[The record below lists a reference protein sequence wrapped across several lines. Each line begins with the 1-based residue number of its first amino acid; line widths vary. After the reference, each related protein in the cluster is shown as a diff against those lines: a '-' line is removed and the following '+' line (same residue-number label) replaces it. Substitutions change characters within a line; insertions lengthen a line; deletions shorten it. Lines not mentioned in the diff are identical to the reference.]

1 MRHHSSLGA
10 ASCAQWGRQMKGGKE
25 ACHQSGHIA
34 NAMLASVS
42 LVVGS
47 VTGGEKCR
55 KGHIGPVT
63 HIAHPLLGLR
73 PPGAPKR
80 RRKCLPVGCIFVGGG
95 LVEGNH
101 PPEAVIDTFVEF
113 FVVTSVSRHV
123 NSTLSQ
129 FHGLEGNGQMSAS
142 LLILGSGAAQGA
154 GKDPDPVLGRRRV

>member
-1 MRHHSSLGA
+1 MGHPASVGA
-10 ASCAQWGRQMKGGKE
+10 ASCAQWGREIKGGKE

-47 VTGGEKCR
+47 VTGGEKFR

-63 HIAHPLLGLR
+63 RIAHPLLGYGLQGLQR
-73 PPGAPKR
+73 GGESVYLSGAF
-80 RRKCLPVGCIFVGGG
+80 FVGGG

-123 NSTLSQ
+123 NSSFSQ
-129 FHGLEGNGQMSAS
+129 FHGFM
-142 LLILGSGAAQGA
+142 
-154 GKDPDPVLGRRRV
+154 GKEKCRPPCSS